1 MIRWILP
8 LLIAVGC
15 KPKPD
20 CCDFDDQNDDT
31 GRAEGDSDSDDT
43 GDEAAPLPL
52 LNGLY
57 TTGFLV
63 GPVAGLIQPLQLEFT
78 MSLGADGTRNMDTII
93 LRAADEAGAVS
104 DDLAMVNDVPVAED
118 GSFELTWELFTLPPE
133 FSPTAGPV
141 DISAVMTGS
150 IRDAEFVCGEVTG
163 EIISFGM
170 DLAGST
176 FAGIPWEDRI
186 LGTPSACEAGG
197 LEPVDRIE
205 SCPVIEAGRML
216 DFPSGGSDREVELHI
231 PDSYVSGTPT
241 PLVFV
246 WHGIGSSIDGM
257 LGSENLLEE
266 ANETGH
272 IIVAPQALDRGGTAA
287 WDPVGGPDYNLDVVL
302 FDDLLTCMSE
312 QYTIDPERV
321 YATGMSLGGIFTG
334 TLISSRSD
342 VLASAAPFSGGLFRP
357 KSDGWVAIP
366 TVVSWGGEEDI
377 YYDQDFDVLAGQMVD
392 ALGNDDHFVIQCNH
406 GLGHSLSAEL
416 WDYTFQFFADHPRG
430 VTPAPYAGVGLPDV
444 FPDYCSIATGTE

>member
-1 MIRWILP
+1 
-8 LLIAVGC
+8 
-15 KPKPD
+15 
-20 CCDFDDQNDDT
+20 
-31 GRAEGDSDSDDT
+31 
-43 GDEAAPLPL
+43 
-52 LNGLY
+52 
-57 TTGFLV
+57 
-63 GPVAGLIQPLQLEFT
+63 
-78 MSLGADGTRNMDTII
+78 
-93 LRAADEAGAVS
+93 
-104 DDLAMVNDVPVAED
+104 
-118 GSFELTWELFTLPPE
+118 
-133 FSPTAGPV
+133 
-141 DISAVMTGS
+141 
-150 IRDAEFVCGEVTG
+150 
-163 EIISFGM
+163 M